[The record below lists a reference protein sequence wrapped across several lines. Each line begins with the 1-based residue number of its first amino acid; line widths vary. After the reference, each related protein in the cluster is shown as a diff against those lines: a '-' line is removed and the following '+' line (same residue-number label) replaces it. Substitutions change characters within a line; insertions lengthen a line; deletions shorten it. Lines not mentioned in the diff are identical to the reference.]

1 MAHDEAADD
10 EENVH
15 PCSANREVV
24 QNVSA
29 PMNGN
34 NLHSMANGDKD
45 CGQRPEILKRPE
57 LFAFTFG
64 HSRALF
70 SFSVRSPDQGLPTD
84 ALLSRKAGR
93 LQINNSSGDFG
104 PLAVLDGAEFR
115 EKEFMCRTSSLRVL
129 LGQGAGRRG
138 SWRVEKTRSFP
149 SGQNW
154 RPLRG

>member
-10 EENVH
+10 EENIH
-15 PCSANREVV
+15 PRPANWDVAHKV
-24 QNVSA
+24 AA
-29 PMNGN
+29 PIKGN
-34 NLHSMANGDKD
+34 NLHSMAEGDKD

-70 SFSVRSPDQGLPTD
+70 SFSVRSPDQGLPTEV
-84 ALLSRKAGR
+84 LLSRKVGR

-104 PLAVLDGAEFR
+104 ALAVLDGAEFR
-115 EKEFMCRTSSLRVL
+115 EKEFLCRTSSLRIL

-138 SWRVEKTRSFP
+138 SWRAEKMRSFP
-149 SGQNW
+149 SGLNW
-154 RPLRG
+154 HPLRG